1 MPSFYLKKTM
11 LTKIIPVLIF
21 AAAAICIIQ
30 LINRSFSYTYK
41 SIETSVEKPY
51 AKAQQIYEAEAN
63 NY

>member
-1 MPSFYLKKTM
+1 M